1 MVVMALA
8 ALVTKAQDDS
18 QRLVPADVSVPATTD
33 VSTSSST
40 PTTSLAP
47 FGSVVAGHGCPFGI
61 ADAQIVMEPG
71 PVDPLAPRF
80 DAEQGQNIAHI
91 LIGSQVAEVRIPG
104 FTLQNTEGWRM
115 EDIELARG
123 PAKVWLDGPPSGEQN
138 KPFVQVRWS
147 SDAEETCG
155 SFTVTVDGG
164 TEDANRQLAID
175 LARRILLPSELG
187 DPELPGASGGPV
199 AGLELAGTE
208 WKVASTLNGIGPPN
222 GAVVAFGDLTV
233 TWDDGCATVRANYN
247 LDREQ
252 GILTLTDHSSANP
265 GCTPPPDEFAD
276 LAPFWSDIRAV
287 MDTERITAAYVL
299 DFPGG
304 AAGRGAESLLR
315 LGDPMGAYIVLA
327 PA

>member
-1 MVVMALA
+1 M
-8 ALVTKAQDDS
+8 D
-18 QRLVPADVSVPATTD
+18 
-33 VSTSSST
+33 
-40 PTTSLAP
+40 
-47 FGSVVAGHGCPFGI
+47 
-61 ADAQIVMEPG
+61 
-71 PVDPLAPRF
+71 
-80 DAEQGQNIAHI
+80 
-91 LIGSQVAEVRIPG
+91 
-104 FTLQNTEGWRM
+104 
-115 EDIELARG
+115 DIELARG

-147 SDAEETCG
+147 SDTVETCG

-164 TEDANRQLAID
+164 TEDDNRQLAID
-175 LARRILLPSELG
+175 LAQRILLPSELG
-187 DPELPGASGGPV
+187 DPDLPGASGGPV

-276 LAPFWSDIRAV
+276 LSPFWSDIRAV

-315 LGDPMGAYIVLA
+315 LGDPMGVYIVLA